1 MTPPSAGVGDESTA
15 APPGAVVPRDRGA
28 PIPAALVERARE
40 GQSEAFGQLY
50 ELLFESVSRYVAA
63 IVRDPD
69 RAEDVVAQTFLSAW
83 RGLPKVRRV
92 ERFESWLFRIAHNEA
107 ISELRRART
116 VPLEAVGDPE
126 DPSRLG
132 SPQAMADLQADHARL
147 QRSLLQL
154 SDEQREV
161 LILRFLR
168 ELPHA
173 EVARVLGKSEQATRA
188 LQYRALRRML
198 AILDA

>member
-1 MTPPSAGVGDESTA
+1 MPPLGAGVGDESAA
-15 APPGAVVPRDRGA
+15 APPGAVA
-28 PIPAALVERARE
+28 PGGRRSPVPAALVERARE

-126 DPSRLG
+126 DPSRFG
-132 SPQAMADLQADHARL
+132 SPQAVADLQADHARL
-147 QRSLLQL
+147 QHSLLQL

-168 ELPHA
+168 ELSHA